1 MKKTETQKVEKQE
14 AKHAVILD
22 EEVMEK
28 VKAIVG
34 EIPTKYGLALMEI
47 FHARTFEVKQQ
58 EKE

>member
-1 MKKTETQKVEKQE
+1 MKDEQVKEQE
-14 AKHAVILD
+14 VKHAVILD
-22 EEVMEK
+22 EEVMDK

>member
-1 MKKTETQKVEKQE
+1 MKKATEPVKEQE

-28 VKAIVG
+28 VKVIVG

-58 EKE
+58 DKE